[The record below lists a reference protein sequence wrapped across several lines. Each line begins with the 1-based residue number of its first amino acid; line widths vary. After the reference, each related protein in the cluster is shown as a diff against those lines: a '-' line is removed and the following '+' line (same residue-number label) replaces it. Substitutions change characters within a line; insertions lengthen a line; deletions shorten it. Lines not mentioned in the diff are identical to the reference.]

1 MKKGRFDLYIR
12 EDFVEI
18 KNLVSTFTSVM
29 LQISKISLT
38 KSLWSEYVKISYR
51 KMCTVERK
59 RLGIK
64 CPRLPTHLHIVLSGK
79 IILLSNFVY

>member
-18 KNLVSTFTSVM
+18 KNLVSKFTSVM
-29 LQISKISLT
+29 LQISEISLT
-38 KSLWSEYVKISYR
+38 KSLWSEYVKISYK

-59 RLGIK
+59 RPVIK
-64 CPRLPTHLHIVLSGK
+64 CPLIY
-79 IILLSNFVY
+79 ILFYQVRSYFQAILCTKD